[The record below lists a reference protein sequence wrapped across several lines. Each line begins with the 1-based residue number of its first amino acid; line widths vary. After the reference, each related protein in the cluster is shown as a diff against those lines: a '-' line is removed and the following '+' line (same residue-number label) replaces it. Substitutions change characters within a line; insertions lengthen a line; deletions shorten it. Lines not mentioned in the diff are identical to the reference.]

1 MANTLLH
8 LQDRPKRVAK
18 WIAILGALFLVVPV
32 YQFPGSMPTAGQLV
46 LPAEAAQVGS
56 QLNDAGA
63 RDAFLAAYP
72 VFMHP
77 RCMNCHPVGDVPLQG
92 EDSHLHAQSVKRGA
106 DGQGKYGMK
115 CGACHQL
122 TNLPGANM
130 PPGVAHWHM
139 PPPTMRMVF
148 EGKSP
153 GDLCRQLK
161 DPQQNGG
168 RTIEV
173 AIEHLD
179 ADPLVFWGWAPGEGR
194 SIPPLSHAEFVQ
206 KMHDWIAKGAACPA

>member
-1 MANTLLH
+1 MAGMRL
-8 LQDRPKRVAK
+8 
-18 WIAILGALFLVVPV
+18 
-32 YQFPGSMPTAGQLV
+32 
-46 LPAEAAQVGS
+46 LPAEAAQVAG
-56 QLNDAGA
+56 QPDEAGA

-77 RCMNCHPVGDVPLQG
+77 RCMNCHPVGDIPLQG
-92 EDSHLHAQSVKRGA
+92 EDSHLHAQRVKRGA
-106 DGQGKYGMK
+106 DGQGLYGMK

-130 PPGVAHWHM
+130 PPGVPHWHM

-148 EGKSP
+148 EGKSA

-168 RTIEV
+168 RTLEA

-179 ADPLVFWGWAPGEGR
+179 ADPLVFWGWVPGDGR

-206 KMHDWIAKGAACPA
+206 KMREWIEKGAACPA